1 MNIRDFIKIRRS
13 LMTAVLTTLL
23 VSGAAITAASSSNL
37 TGSVYGQL
45 PPQGDADGDGLLN
58 TWEENGI
65 DVNND
70 GTIDFV
76 LPQANSLHKN
86 LYVET
91 DYMNFHRPIGG
102 GNVFGA
108 SAIED
113 VRRAF
118 RSAPV
123 SNPDGTT
130 GINLFV
136 QLDENITHQ
145 DAING
150 VTGLLAIKRTNFGTV
165 AERADPNSVNLLNA
179 KRLAFHY
186 GPFVHDRSDFPGSSG
201 VSNGSPGMEFFVSL
215 GAQGYARDPVTNHSV
230 GTRSQQAATFMH
242 ELGHN
247 LGLRHGGGD
256 EINCEPNYLS
266 IMSYSF
272 QFSDYVSNRPL
283 DYSRSALDRL
293 DEEILNESRGI
304 SQSTPPGLTTIYN
317 GPREPYQGPRLPTA
331 GTPVDFNING
341 VIDQQLV
348 TSDINGGLA
357 CGTPGP
363 GPIATGFN
371 DWSNLRYITTPAQ
384 ALTPFQVQ
392 QLEVPEEQTIDDIRE
407 SRLILLEGINNAIQR
422 LIDLQPESTVEFDTS
437 HIAELLQTDQLDAA
451 IAELLELRTQV
462 IDVFGQEAAN
472 REVVPQ
478 IENLIGALE
487 DQKFPSPPPASACI
501 GTGSRDSVITGTP
514 DPDTLIGTDG
524 HNVISGLGGDDRING
539 CGNVDSISGGTGDD
553 GIAGGPARDRLHGDE
568 GDDIV
573 QGDAGDDVIF
583 GDSGVNT
590 LTGGPGRDI
599 FFCSPEGE
607 TTITDFVP
615 GVDRFRGPCILAATT
630 TTTTTAEA
638 STSAANNVAAQ
649 DESMPTTLLPL
660 PLPT

>member
-1 MNIRDFIKIRRS
+1 MNINDFIKIKRN
-13 LMTAVLTTLL
+13 LMTTILTTLL
-23 VSGAAITAASSSNL
+23 ISGTAVTAASSYL
-37 TGSVYGQL
+37 TGTVYGQL

-58 TWEENGI
+58 TWEINGI

-76 LPQANSLHKN
+76 LPQANPLHKN
-86 LYVET
+86 LYIET

-123 SNPDGTT
+123 SNPDGVI
-130 GINLFV
+130 GVNLFV

-145 DAING
+145 DQING
-150 VTGLLAIKRTNFGTV
+150 VAGLLAIKRVWFGTA
-165 AERADPNSVNLLNA
+165 AERADPNNATLLAA

-283 DYSRSALDRL
+283 DYSRSVLDRL
-293 DEEILNESRGI
+293 DEEILNESKGI
-304 SQSTPPGLTTIYN
+304 SQSTPSGLTTVYN
-317 GPREPYQGPRLPTA
+317 GPSAPYKGPQYPTA
-331 GTPVDFNING
+331 GRSVDFNING
-341 VIDQQLV
+341 VIDKQLV

-363 GPIATGFN
+363 GPVATGFN
-371 DWSNLRYITTPAQ
+371 DWSNLRYITTPAE
-384 ALTPFQVQ
+384 ALTGFQVQ

-422 LIDLQPESTVEFDTS
+422 LIESQPESTVEFDTS

-451 IAELLELRTQV
+451 IEELLGLKAQV
-462 IDVFGQEAAN
+462 INVFGQEAAD

-478 IENLIGALE
+478 IQNLIGALE
-487 DQKFPSPPPASACI
+487 DQKFPSPPPASECT
-501 GTGSRDSVITGTP
+501 GTGTRDSVIMGTP

-524 HNVISGLGGDDRING
+524 HNVISGLEGDDRING
-539 CGNVDSISGGTGDD
+539 CGNVDSISGNTGDD
-553 GIAGGPARDRLHGDE
+553 GIAGGPARDRLHGNE
-568 GDDIV
+568 GDDVV

-583 GDSGVNT
+583 GDAGVNT

-599 FFCSPEGE
+599 FLCSTGGE
-607 TTITDFVP
+607 TTITDFIP
-615 GVDRFRGPCILAATT
+615 GVDRFRGPCILATDDTVA
-630 TTTTTAEA
+630 TAET
-638 STSAANNVAAQ
+638 STLTADNLPSQ
-649 DESMPTTLLPL
+649 DESAPMTLLPL

>member
-1 MNIRDFIKIRRS
+1 MSINDFIKIRRS
-13 LMTAVLTTLL
+13 LMTVILTTLL
-23 VSGAAITAASSSNL
+23 ISGTVVTAASSYL
-37 TGSVYGQL
+37 TGTAYGQL

-70 GTIDFV
+70 GMIDFV
-76 LPQANSLHKN
+76 LPQANPRHKN

-91 DYMNFHRPIGG
+91 DYMNFHQPISAGID
-102 GNVFGA
+102 NVKNAFG
-108 SAIED
+108 
-113 VRRAF
+113 
-118 RSAPV
+118 SAPV
-123 SNPDGTT
+123 SNPDGVT
-130 GINLFV
+130 GVNLFV

-145 DAING
+145 DQING
-150 VTGLLAIKRTNFGTV
+150 AAGLLAIKRVWFGTA
-165 AERADPNSVNLLNA
+165 AERADPNNATLLAA

-201 VSNGSPGMEFFVSL
+201 VSNGRPSMEFFVSL

-247 LGLRHGGGD
+247 LGLAHGGGD

-272 QFSDYVSNRPL
+272 QFPDYVSNRPL
-283 DYSRSALDRL
+283 DYSRSVLDRL
-293 DEEILNESRGI
+293 DEEILNESKGI
-304 SQSTPPGLTTIYN
+304 SQSTPSGLTTVYN
-317 GPREPYQGPRLPTA
+317 GPSAPYKGPQYPTA
-331 GTPVDFNING
+331 GRSVDFNING
-341 VIDQQLV
+341 VIDNGTV

-363 GPIATGFN
+363 GPVSTGFN
-371 DWSNLRYITTPAQ
+371 DWSNLRYITTPAE
-384 ALTPFQVQ
+384 ALTGLQVQ

-422 LIDLQPESTVEFDTS
+422 LTESEPESTAEFNTS

-462 IDVFGQEAAN
+462 IEVFGEEAAN

-478 IENLIGALE
+478 IQNLIGALE
-487 DQKFPSPPPASACI
+487 EQKYPTPPPASACV
-501 GTGSRDSVITGTP
+501 GTGNRDSRITGTP

-539 CGNVDSISGGTGDD
+539 CGNVDDINGNIGDD
-553 GIAGGPARDRLHGDE
+553 GIAGGPARDRLHGNE
-568 GDDIV
+568 GDDVIR
-573 QGDAGDDVIF
+573 GDSGDDVIF
-583 GDSGVNT
+583 GDSGINT

-599 FFCSPEGE
+599 FFCSSDAE

-615 GVDRFRGPCILAATT
+615 GVDRFSGPCIFPT
-630 TTTTTAEA
+630 TTTTTASPAESSTPTTNNLA
-638 STSAANNVAAQ
+638 SQ
-649 DESMPTTLLPL
+649 DGSTPRTLLPL